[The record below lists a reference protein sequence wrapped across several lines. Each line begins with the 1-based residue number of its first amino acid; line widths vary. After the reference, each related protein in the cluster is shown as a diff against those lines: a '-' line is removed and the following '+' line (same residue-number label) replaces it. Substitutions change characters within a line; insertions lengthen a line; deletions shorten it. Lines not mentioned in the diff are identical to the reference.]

1 MDSETILSGIAIL
14 VSILSFLLVV
24 FRTQKDWYVN
34 LVVKERITWKEN
46 VKQALDVYIDAYYTQ
61 QDLRPYEK
69 KILLFLNSENTN
81 ANQYHVEFAMSLKAV
96 TNHEIDTLD
105 NLIKT
110 SQVLF
115 NKNWRDIKLE
125 SSTIFRSKNVIKK

>member
-1 MDSETILSGIAIL
+1 MDSETILSGIAII
-14 VSILSFLLVV
+14 VSILSLLLVV

-46 VKQALDVYIDAYYTQ
+46 VKQALDAYIDAYYTQ

-81 ANQYHVEFAMSLKAV
+81 ANQYHVEFAISLKAV

-110 SQVLF
+110 SQLLF